1 MTHQFQDR
9 GGGTSR
15 PRAVYRLTVVDAVPR
30 VWLIAAGEGDG
41 MSRPYANPT
50 PRPDA
55 TEQHHGRTVA

>member
-1 MTHQFQDR
+1 
-9 GGGTSR
+9 
-15 PRAVYRLTVVDAVPR
+15 VYRLTVVDAVPR